1 MLEGEEK
8 QDRQKSMQA
17 LFLEINR
24 RYMGKCF
31 SKMKEL
37 EIHPSQIPILAI
49 LGKMK
54 NIARKR
60 LLRFWA

>member
-24 RYMGKCF
+24 RYMKMFQQDEGTGDS
-31 SKMKEL
+31 SKSDPHSCHSGEK
-37 EIHPSQIPILAI
+37 
-49 LGKMK
+49 
-54 NIARKR
+54 
-60 LLRFWA
+60 

>member
-49 LGKMK
+49 IVK
-54 NIARKR
+54 NE
-60 LLRFWA
+60 